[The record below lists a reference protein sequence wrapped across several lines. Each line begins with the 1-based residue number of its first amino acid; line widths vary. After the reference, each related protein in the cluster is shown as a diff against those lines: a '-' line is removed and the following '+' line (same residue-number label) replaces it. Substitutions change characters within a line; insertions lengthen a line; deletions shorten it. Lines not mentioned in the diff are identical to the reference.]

1 MSAALAPPPA
11 APARR
16 ATRASPPGAPVESP
30 RRPWERPD
38 GSTVRGPGGT
48 PPRALTDAAG
58 DPPQGTRMTREEF
71 LARRF
76 ENRAEWADGRL
87 DYLPMPPSL
96 HARLAARI
104 FVLLHEHLKGVKP
117 DANLV
122 GMGLRVWCGRR
133 YREPDAALL
142 LDPDDPRE
150 QPEEWLGA
158 DLAVEVVSPDD
169 PDRDYAAKRE
179 DYAAAGVREYW
190 IVDPRDPAPA
200 DPRGRTV
207 TVLILEGGA
216 DRERVF
222 REGETAA
229 GELLPGF
236 APTVAA
242 CLDPN
247 PQA

>member
-1 MSAALAPPPA
+1 MSAPLAPPTA

-16 ATRASPPGAPVESP
+16 PMRASPPGAAAKSP
-30 RRPWERPD
+30 RRPWERAD
-38 GSTVRGPGGT
+38 GSTVRGPGGR

-58 DPPQGTRMTREEF
+58 DPPQGARMTREDF
-71 LARRF
+71 LSRRF
-76 ENRAEWADGRL
+76 ENRAEWVDGRL
-87 DYLPMPPSL
+87 DYLPMPRSL
-96 HARLAARI
+96 HARLAAKAFI
-104 FVLLHEHLKGVKP
+104 LLYEHLKGVKP
-117 DANLV
+117 DAILA
-122 GMGLRVWCGRR
+122 GMSLRVWCGRR

-158 DLAVEVVSPDD
+158 DLVVEVVSPDD
-169 PDRDYAAKRE
+169 PDRDYSAKRE

-190 IVDPRDPAPA
+190 IVDPRAPTPG

-207 TVLILEGGA
+207 TVLILEDGA
-216 DRERVF
+216 YRERVY

-236 APTVAA
+236 APAVAA
-242 CLDPN
+242 CLNPN
-247 PQA
+247 PAA